1 MGDLLAFII
10 APQPTLA
17 LSSSA
22 WGLAAADKT
31 CGLFYRVNTD
41 GTVGQLPQ
49 TVSPTSLS
57 GFNFAV
63 DANGAICMADANGA
77 VICKPPSGAATTQSW
92 NGLFARALRYGW
104 DGALHINSADNV
116 YRIQGNTPTALIP
129 LATVSGTLTVNASA
143 ASSVQREDYTYD
155 PADRLASVMRDG
167 HPAEQFGYDPV
178 GSRAI
183 DRQAQDYV
191 YDAMNRLTQG
201 NGASYTYDA
210 NGNRLSK
217 TDANGV
223 TRYTWDGENRLVRID
238 FPDGRKADYAYD
250 PLHRRI
256 ANKLE
261 GVKSCY
267 MTFLFNR
274 FLKNSQGVTVS
285 VFL

>member
-1 MGDLLAFII
+1 MRPRPKA
-10 APQPTLA
+10 
-17 LSSSA
+17 
-22 WGLAAADKT
+22 
-31 CGLFYRVNTD
+31 
-41 GTVGQLPQ
+41 GT
-49 TVSPTSLS
+49 
-57 GFNFAV
+57 A
-63 DANGAICMADANGA
+63 
-77 VICKPPSGAATTQSW
+77 
-92 NGLFARALRYGW
+92 FARALRYGW

-256 ANKLE
+256 AKTLTDAQGAQTLRRYVYDGLHLLLE
-261 GVKSCY
+261 LDGQNNVLGEYLHGSSIDEVIACGA
-267 MTFLFNR
+267 T
-274 FLKNSQGVTVS
+274 VT
-285 VFL
+285 LTPTTAMPWARLRR